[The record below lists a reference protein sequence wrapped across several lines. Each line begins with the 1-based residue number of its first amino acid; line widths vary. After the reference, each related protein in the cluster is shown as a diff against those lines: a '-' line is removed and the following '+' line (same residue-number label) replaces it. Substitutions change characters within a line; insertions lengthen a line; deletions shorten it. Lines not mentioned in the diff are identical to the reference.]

1 MIHEIMDMYKFIYFS
16 YFFIQI
22 LNYIIRNNLSE
33 YPRYDL
39 RIIVKE
45 YIIFLRIYN
54 ILSLIYNIYLEY
66 KMY

>member
-16 YFFIQI
+16 YFVIQI